1 MKELN
6 ESTKPTLTP
15 AQKSQLLKLE
25 DKFDKLA
32 ELSKN
37 NDIHEMVFQGIRSEY
52 SNLVHYY
59 NGKKVT
65 LLHDFSGMYR
75 DFERLG
81 VGRKTRDEFSNLVYE
96 IGDEL
101 SDYIKANIGKNK

>member
-1 MKELN
+1 MKNLN
-6 ESTKPTLTP
+6 ESTKPALS
-15 AQKSQLLKLE
+15 ASQKNQLLKLE

-32 ELSKN
+32 KLSKN
-37 NDIHEMVFQGIRSEY
+37 NDIHGMIFSGIRNEY

-65 LLHDFSGMYR
+65 LLHDFGGMYR